1 MGEPVQ
7 GAEGAYAELRHLI
20 IGPEQETIA
29 ALRDRVEDRAQRI
42 RDVGDVLP
50 EAAALRGDDAALS
63 RALAPAVE
71 EALIASVRANPNTL
85 ADVLFPVMG
94 PAIRKS
100 LAQFIASMLE
110 GMNRTLEQS
119 VSLQGLLWRWEA
131 FRTGKSFAEVVL
143 LHTLE
148 FRTEQIF
155 LIHKNTGLPILHVAS
170 DEVRDEVQDA
180 DMVSGMLTA
189 IRDFVQDAFKSHKT
203 ESLDRLRVGEL
214 EVWVEQGPQ
223 AVLAAVIRGSAPR
236 DLHTEFQEV
245 LERVHLRFGRLLETF
260 DGDTSAFTTAQPDLE
275 SCLRTG
281 YRTQPRRR
289 RMSPALAGVLVVLA
303 LVGLWWGVTSL
314 VEARRWNGYIAQLR
328 QEPGLLVV
336 AERSRWGTYHVAGL
350 RDPLAR
356 DPLAMIAASGLDA
369 SRVESRW
376 ETYHA
381 ATPAFVLAR
390 AREVLQPP
398 AGVDLTF
405 TNGTLRARGGAEA
418 AWVAQARVVSRL
430 IPGVAAFEHDPT
442 LEAVVARLTPTIE
455 GCRIYFSRE
464 GVTPLPEQR
473 CNWPE
478 VISALRELAVAA
490 ASAGRVVSLA
500 VVGFADITG
509 APDTNDVL
517 SRARA
522 EGVRDTILSAGIAGL
537 HVQAIG
543 RGARTPAAGQSLA
556 DDRHVSFSVTI
567 GGSEPATAP
576 PASTRP

>member
-1 MGEPVQ
+1 MAEPAQ
-7 GAEGAYAELRHLI
+7 EANGQFAELRHLI

-71 EALIASVRANPNTL
+71 EALIASVRANPATL

-143 LHTLE
+143 LHTLVY
-148 FRTEQIF
+148 RTEQIF
-155 LIHKNTGLPILHVAS
+155 LIHRTTGLPLLHVAAS
-170 DEVRDEVQDA
+170 EVRDAVQDA

-189 IRDFVQDAFKSHKT
+189 IRDFVQDAFKGDKT
-203 ESLDRLRVGEL
+203 ESLDRLRVGDL

-223 AVLAAVIRGSAPR
+223 AVLAAVIRGTAPK
-236 DLHTEFQEV
+236 DLHIEFQEV
-245 LERVHLRFGRLLETF
+245 LERVHVRFGRLLDTF
-260 DGDTSAFTTAQPDLE
+260 DGDTSPFATAQPDLE

-289 RMSPALAGVLVVLA
+289 RMSPALATVLIVLA
-303 LVGLWWGVTSL
+303 LLGAWWAISSF
-314 VEARRWNGYIAQLR
+314 VEARRWSAYVARLR
-328 QEPGLLVV
+328 EEPGLLVV
-336 AERSRWGTYHVAGL
+336 AERSRWGTHHVAGL

-356 DPLAMIAASGLDA
+356 DPLAMLAGTGLDA
-369 SRVESRW
+369 SRIESRW

-381 ATPAFVLAR
+381 TVPAFVLAR
-390 AREVLQPP
+390 ARDVLQPP
-398 AGVDLTF
+398 PGVELNFED
-405 TNGTLRARGGAEA
+405 GTLRARGLGDA

-430 IPGVAAFEHDPT
+430 IPGVAAFEHEST
-442 LEAVVARLTPTIE
+442 LDSYVARLKPIIE
-455 GCRIYFSRE
+455 GCRLYFPRQES
-464 GVTPLPEQR
+464 TPLAEQR
-473 CNWPE
+473 CDWADVLN
-478 VISALRELAVAA
+478 ALRELAGAA
-490 ASAGRVVSLA
+490 ARAGRTVVLS
-500 VVGFADITG
+500 VVGYADMTG
-509 APDTNDVL
+509 AAETNNAL

-522 EGVRDTILSAGIAGL
+522 EAVRDSILAAGIAGL
-537 HVQAIG
+537 DVQAAG
-543 RGARTPAAGQSLA
+543 HGARTPAPGQSLA
-556 DDRHVSFSVTI
+556 DDRHVTFAVAIT
-567 GGSEPATAP
+567 GGDP
-576 PASTRP
+576 PAPLTHTRP